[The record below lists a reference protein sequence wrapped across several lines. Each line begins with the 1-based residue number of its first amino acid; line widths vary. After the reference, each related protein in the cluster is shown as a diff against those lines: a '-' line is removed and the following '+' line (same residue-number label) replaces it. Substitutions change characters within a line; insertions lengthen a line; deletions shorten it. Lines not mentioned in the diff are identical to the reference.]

1 MMDEKSLQKRAIIA
15 TLLAFIFFIAYDS
28 LYLSK
33 FRDTNATIATKQV
46 KTANE
51 APNVKLDN
59 QNKAPINTV
68 SKEDKTIVSI
78 SSNYFNA
85 KIDSLGRISSF
96 KLNEN
101 IYKDEEGNFLNLI
114 TQYPKPLE
122 VRFAN
127 QEVNKLAFEIPYEAS
142 VSNMDLND
150 GEKSVV
156 LTQNLGEVIVKK
168 TITFSKRGAYR
179 VKVETNKNE
188 NYIIFRVGITF
199 NASFFT
205 ITSF

>member
-1 MMDEKSLQKRAIIA
+1 MMDEKSLQKSYHCNASC
-15 TLLAFIFFIAYDS
+15 FHFFIAYDS

-68 SKEDKTIVSI
+68 SKEDKTIVNI
-78 SSNYFNA
+78 TSNYFNA

-101 IYKDEEGNFLNLI
+101 IYKDEEGNF
-114 TQYPKPLE
+114 
-122 VRFAN
+122 
-127 QEVNKLAFEIPYEAS
+127 
-142 VSNMDLND
+142 
-150 GEKSVV
+150 
-156 LTQNLGEVIVKK
+156 
-168 TITFSKRGAYR
+168 
-179 VKVETNKNE
+179 
-188 NYIIFRVGITF
+188 
-199 NASFFT
+199 
-205 ITSF
+205 